1 MKYHCIVKNKHTG
14 QFDALITLVPLEIGS
29 IIKWGADD
37 NSPDGLAAW
46 IVIDCSAT
54 KNFSED

>member
-1 MKYHCIVKNKHTG
+1 MKYHCIIKNKCTG
-14 QFDALITLVPLEIGS
+14 QCDALITFVPLAVDS

-46 IVIDCSAT
+46 IVIDCSAA
-54 KNFSED
+54 

>member
-1 MKYHCIVKNKHTG
+1 MKSYHCIIKNKRTG

-46 IVIDCSAT
+46 IVIDCFAA
-54 KNFSED
+54 